1 MGEKRLPRFPRKRE
15 NKRLVFFF
23 QRGFYAKHLFFFLT
37 LEKPKNVGKSEKC
50 CFPRALNTAKEQKI
64 FETCLRKYDRNKFY
78 GSPEFADRKRSQ
90 PLFSIFFPG
99 RHVTIFSCGERRRR
113 EGGEREMIAI
123 SCEEERER
131 AEGEESIKKC
141 WSLSSSFLF
150 VPRRRVSSF
159 AFGANPGLPSLPSF
173 RRAGGTGFNKT

>member
-1 MGEKRLPRFPRKRE
+1 MGEKRLPRFPRKKKMRGSFFSFSEVFTRNIFFSFLPWRNRRMSESLRSAVSRE
-15 NKRLVFFF
+15 PWTLQNK
-23 QRGFYAKHLFFFLT
+23 KDT
-37 LEKPKNVGKSEKC
+37 
-50 CFPRALNTAKEQKI
+50 
-64 FETCLRKYDRNKFY
+64 FEPCWRKYDRNKFY

-113 EGGEREMIAI
+113 EERGERNDCNFMRRGEG
-123 SCEEERER
+123 

-150 VPRRRVSSF
+150 VPWRRVSSF